1 MKITKKAYNQAVQRM
16 EELLKLT
23 TGIEDGNNAYIKELK
38 EVSDKVYFYE
48 KLHYPVVEGMTV
60 IEAIELKM
68 FES

>member
-48 KLHYPVVEGMTV
+48 VDAHSWRTRRIL
-60 IEAIELKM
+60 
-68 FES
+68 